1 MGIEG
6 RSEKERETDTGKAPN
21 QTEDRY
27 RRTKK
32 RAPNQTED
40 RYRRTKKREETRRD
54 DLKHPDKEKDASNR
68 GQQTYFFSDSV
79 CQHFESIGVRVFVL
93 VYADV

>member
-1 MGIEG
+1 MHLSRTMGIEG
-6 RSEKERETDTGKAPN
+6 KSEKERETDTGK
-21 QTEDRY
+21 
-27 RRTKK
+27 
-32 RAPNQTED
+32 APNQTED

-79 CQHFESIGVRVFVL
+79 YQHFVSIGVRVFVL